1 MKTLTVGLE
10 KCKKKT
16 KVLNH
21 FTEITWF
28 HVILFII
35 SRCEII
41 WLYDYIMW
49 LYDFPLQFICK
60 ILIFLSSRDSC
71 QVNVSF
77 LCSLKKL
84 KNFIPF
90 SGDVEGNIDV
100 KSINFIDGLWMLIP
114 AGKRCLWEISVSES
128 DLYWVRHFR
137 DLLETFQKRWLFCNV
152 FKTSQIHL
160 KKDVF
165 FVTSLIRLKTSQ
177 KRCLFR
183 DVSETSQKHLSQVF
197 LVFQK

>member
-1 MKTLTVGLE
+1 MK
-10 KCKKKT
+10 KCPAGWMNTKWKLWQWGSKNGKKKKK

-35 SRCEII
+35 SRREII

-60 ILIFLSSRDSC
+60 ILIFLSSRDSF

-77 LCSLKKL
+77 LCSLKKS

-100 KSINFIDGLWMLIP
+100 KSVNFIDGLWMLIP
-114 AGKRCLWEISVSES
+114 AGKRCLWEISISES

-137 DLLETFQKRWLFCNV
+137 DLLETFQKRWLFCDV
-152 FKTSQIHL
+152 YKYIS
-160 KKDVF
+160 KKMSF
-165 FVTSLIRLKTSQ
+165 LWRL
-177 KRCLFR
+177 
-183 DVSETSQKHLSQVF
+183 
-197 LVFQK
+197 